1 MAYVQARKPLTTWLQ
16 TLLRYRWHPGAVAY
30 VLHRISG
37 IALLGY
43 LFVHISTLRGLVQ
56 GEASFNEK
64 MQLFTAPLFKLAEWL
79 LFAFVLFHALNGVR
93 IALLDLTQRGS
104 RAHIALLRLVY
115 VVGALAM
122 LGMGVLI
129 FWDPFGA

>member
-1 MAYVQARKPLTTWLQ
+1 MAYSQARRPLTTWLQ

-64 MQLFTAPLFKLAEWL
+64 MQLFTAPVFKLAEWL

-115 VVGALAM
+115 AVGVLAM

>member
-1 MAYVQARKPLTTWLQ
+1 MVYEQARKPLKTWLQ
-16 TLLRYRWHPGAVAY
+16 TLLHYRWHPGSLAY

-43 LFVHISTLRGLVQ
+43 LFVHIWTLRGLVQ
-56 GEASFNEK
+56 GQVAYDEK
-64 MQLFTAPLFKLAEWL
+64 MQLFATPLFKVAEWL

-104 RAHIALLRLVY
+104 RVHVALLRIVY
-115 VVGALAM
+115 AIGAIAM
-122 LGMGVLI
+122 VGMGVLI
-129 FWDPFGA
+129 FFDPFGT

>member
-1 MAYVQARKPLTTWLQ
+1 MAYPQTRRPLTTWLQ

-64 MQLFTAPLFKLAEWL
+64 MQLFTAPVFKLAEWL

-115 VVGALAM
+115 AVGVLAM

-129 FWDPFGA
+129 FWDPFGT